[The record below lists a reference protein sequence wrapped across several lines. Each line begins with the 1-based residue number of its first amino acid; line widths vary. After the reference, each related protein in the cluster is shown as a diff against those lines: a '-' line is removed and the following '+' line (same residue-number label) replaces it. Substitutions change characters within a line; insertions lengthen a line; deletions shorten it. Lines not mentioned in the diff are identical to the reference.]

1 MSVIAD
7 QCPNIIINVVDLNEE
22 RIKNW
27 NNTDFEKLENTIH
40 RLKVFLVILPFR
52 RVTGIF
58 LSYRLFRV
66 LGQISE
72 SIKKTF
78 DGFQ

>member
-1 MSVIAD
+1 M
-7 QCPNIIINVVDLNEE
+7 LNLP
-22 RIKNW
+22 
-27 NNTDFEKLENTIH
+27 NTDFEKLENTIH

-72 SIKKTF
+72 SIKKLLMVSSNPKILLI
-78 DGFQ
+78 